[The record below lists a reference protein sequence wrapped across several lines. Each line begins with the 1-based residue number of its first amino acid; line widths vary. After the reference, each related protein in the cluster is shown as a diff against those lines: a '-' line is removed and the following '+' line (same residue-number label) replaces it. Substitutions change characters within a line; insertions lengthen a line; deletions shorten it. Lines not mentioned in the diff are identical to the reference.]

1 MIAKLTP
8 DEARARLANALAH
21 VQDAMALADDLARTP
36 HHYLGMAARALEA
49 LVSDQPRSMSESKVA
64 ATTMRGRL

>member
-8 DEARARLANALAH
+8 DEERARLANALAH

-49 LVSDQPRSMSESKVA
+49 LVSDQPRLVAQCKVA
-64 ATTMRGRL
+64 ATTIHGRL